1 MKLKSGITVT
11 KVTAYGDEKSVII
24 TRDHAFELSYEASVF
39 LSAII
44 ECDSDDSAIVR
55 LTRTFPG
62 VDEGRLR
69 DDFEEFAQVLTRQQI
84 LVSGLDP

>member
-1 MKLKSGITVT
+1 MKLESGITVT
-11 KVTAYGDEKSVII
+11 KVTSYGDEKSVII

-44 ECDSDDSAIVR
+44 ECDSDDSAILR
-55 LTRTFPG
+55 LAKAFPG

-69 DDFEEFAQVLTRQQI
+69 DDFEEFAQVLARQQI